1 MKSLTGTPEGAPKG
15 AADLAASHPIA
26 YKLSPSILAADFS
39 RLGEQIQAV
48 DRGGAHYIHMDVMD
62 GIFVPNISFG
72 VPVIRSVR
80 PLTDKVFDVHLMV
93 KEPHRYIQAFADC
106 EADSITVH
114 AEACDHLDRVIQM
127 IRDTGARAGVSLNPA
142 TSLHVLDYVLEKVD
156 MVLLM
161 TVNPGFGGQK
171 FLESSV
177 RKIQKLRSMIRER
190 GLSTDIQVDGGIN
203 DHTIRTALDAGAN
216 VIVAGSSVF
225 KGDAEKNVEKYLK
238 ILKEY
243 EGQI

>member
-106 EADSITVH
+106 GADSITVH
-114 AEACDHLDRVIQM
+114 AEACDHGAADDRKSGIWRTEV
-127 IRDTGARAGVSLNPA
+127 
-142 TSLHVLDYVLEKVD
+142 
-156 MVLLM
+156 
-161 TVNPGFGGQK
+161 F
-171 FLESSV
+171 
-177 RKIQKLRSMIRER
+177 RKQRPQDPKAAFH
-190 GLSTDIQVDGGIN
+190 D
-203 DHTIRTALDAGAN
+203 
-216 VIVAGSSVF
+216 
-225 KGDAEKNVEKYLK
+225 
-238 ILKEY
+238 
-243 EGQI
+243 

>member
-1 MKSLTGTPEGAPKG
+1 MNSLNGTPQGASNG
-15 AADLAASHPIA
+15 GREASGSHPIE

-39 RLGEQIQAV
+39 RLGEEIQAV

-80 PLTDKVFDVHLMV
+80 KLTDKVFDVHLMV

-106 EADSITVH
+106 GADSITIH

-127 IRDTGARAGVSLNPA
+127 VRDTGARVGLSLNPA
-142 TSLHVLDYVLEKVD
+142 TSLSVLDYVLEKVD
-156 MVLLM
+156 MVLIM

-177 RKIQKLRSMIRER
+177 EKIRKLREIIQER
-190 GLSTDIQVDGGIN
+190 QLPVDIQVDGGIN
-203 DHTIRTALDAGAN
+203 DHTIRRALDAGAN
-216 VIVAGSSVF
+216 VIVAGSSIF
-225 KGDAEKNVEKYLK
+225 RGDAAENVEKYLK

-243 EGQI
+243 EG

>member
-1 MKSLTGTPEGAPKG
+1 MNSLNVTLQSALKGGGEASGTRPVE
-15 AADLAASHPIA
+15 

-39 RLGEQIQAV
+39 RLGEEIQAV

-80 PLTDKVFDVHLMV
+80 KLTDKVFDVHLMV

-106 EADSITVH
+106 GADSITIH

-127 IRDTGARAGVSLNPA
+127 VRDTGAKVGLSLNPA
-142 TSLHVLDYVLEKVD
+142 TSLSVLDYVLEKVD
-156 MVLLM
+156 MVLIM
-161 TVNPGFGGQK
+161 TVNPGFGGQE

-177 RKIQKLRSMIRER
+177 EKIRKLREMIQER
-190 GLSTDIQVDGGIN
+190 QLPADIQVDGGIN
-203 DHTIRTALDAGAN
+203 DHTIRRALDAGAN
-216 VIVAGSSVF
+216 VIVAGSSIF
-225 KGDAEKNVEKYLK
+225 KGNAAENVEKYLK

-243 EGQI
+243 EG